1 MKKTIGKIF
10 GVTFFVVMMLCITT
24 LFASAETHKYNGK
37 EYEIQTE
44 GDFSYFVVTDENALT
59 EWDKEHSG
67 VGAFLYK
74 YNGTAASVAIPSTL
88 GGQPVIEIY
97 CSAFEG
103 NKALQTVTI
112 GESVNLIAIN
122 AFKNCTGLQTVL
134 IAKNVE
140 AIDGDAFL
148 GCSALKSVTFQKGSK
163 LVSIE
168 YGVFNGCTSLNNF
181 TIPETVEIIGD
192 WAFYNCD
199 SMTDIVI
206 PDSVTTLGAG
216 AFFGCNSLVNAT
228 IGNSIETLVSA
239 TQGTYSDNGIGNWGR
254 DKCTDGTFEGC
265 ISLANVTIGSAVK
278 TIEADCFAGCG
289 ITSIV
294 IPDNVETI
302 ETGAFRNCSSMI
314 TADIGDG
321 VTKIGHTAFAYCSK
335 LETVTVKGNNTVIE
349 DGAFEGDTSL
359 VTIDLSSNVISIG
372 AFAFYNCDSMKEL
385 VIPSS
390 VTYLGGGAV
399 FGCDS
404 LEKATIGNGVT
415 DLNTATQGTYS
426 DNGIGNWGINKC
438 SDGTFEGCTKLK
450 EVVIGSAVLTIGED
464 CFAGT
469 ALEKVDIPDN
479 VITINAA
486 AFRNCT
492 KLEEVV
498 IGNGVTS
505 IANDAFRGDTSLT
518 DVTIGSGVVSIGSW
532 AFMDC
537 TALPEIYVPSNVT
550 TLGSGAFWNCSS
562 LEKAVVGNGVTH
574 LNTATQGTYSDNG
587 IGNWGS
593 TKLADG
599 TFEGCV
605 KLSSITLGSGIIA
618 IGQDTFAGTQ
628 VTTLTVPGK
637 VSTISTGAFAG
648 ATQLKDIYF
657 TGNWAAS
664 VGDSIFN
671 NIAEGY
677 TVHYIANKIGYDDL
691 AYNKATFTPVTV
703 TFDNNSEDVFAA
715 PTETQVLAPVGG
727 YVIEPINPT
736 AFGYHFVGWYKD
748 AACTQK
754 WDFENDKVTA
764 DTTIYAKWNSVD
776 DVVPLRPE
784 NISTSDKDG
793 SSITL
798 KWSAVD
804 GATGYNVYVNGV
816 KHNDSTIF
824 TTEYKVTGLDSS
836 TTYEFVVRAVN
847 SKGESPDSLIY
858 ADRTNDHVHEYGEW
872 TVTKEA
878 TCAEDGE
885 QTRTCECGA
894 TEKEAI
900 PATGEHVYG
909 EWVVTAEPTCSEDGS
924 KESACATCDDK
935 KTEAIPATG
944 VHTFGE
950 WVIIE
955 EPTET
960 SAGAREHTCTV
971 CGAVEAEEIPMLAP
985 HEHVY
990 GDWVVTVE
998 PTCGDKGEREA
1009 VCSCGDKKTEEIPV
1023 TDAHSFGEWEI
1034 IEEPTETAVGIR
1046 EHVCTV
1052 CGKAEAEEIP
1062 MLSSGIKGDV
1072 NGDGRVT
1079 AADARLVLR
1088 AAARVETL
1096 SDNAMA
1102 LAEVTGDGRVTAADA
1117 RKILRVAAKV
1127 DEF

>member
-24 LFASAETHKYNGK
+24 LFASAETWKYNGNDL
-37 EYEIQTE
+37 EVQVS
-44 GDFSYFVVTDENALT
+44 GDFKYVLIKENMLN
-59 EWDKEHSG
+59 ERDIDRG
-67 VGAFLYK
+67 PGAAIVK
-74 YNGTAASVAIPSTL
+74 YTGTSASVAIPTTL
-88 GGQPVIEIY
+88 GKQPVVWITN
-97 CSAFEG
+97 G
-103 NKALQTVTI
+103 
-112 GESVNLIAIN
+112 
-122 AFKNCTGLQTVL
+122 AFKGNTAIQSVSIGASVKCIVDESFANCTGLQTVL
-134 IAKNVE
+134 IERNV
-140 AIDGDAFL
+140 DSVGDKAFI
-148 GCSALKSVTFQKGSK
+148 GCSGLKSVTFHKDSVLKYIGNEAFS
-163 LVSIE
+163 S
-168 YGVFNGCTSLNNF
+168 CTSLINF
-181 TIPETVEIIGD
+181 VIPGTVDTIGNY
-192 WAFYNCD
+192 AFYNCD
-199 SMTDIVI
+199 SMTEIKI
-206 PDSVTTLGAG
+206 PDSVTSLGAG
-216 AFFGCNSLVNAT
+216 AFFGCNSLVEAT
-228 IGNSIETLVSA
+228 VGNFIEKLATA

-426 DNGIGNWGINKC
+426 DNGIGNWGVNKC

-469 ALEKVDIPDN
+469 ALEKVVIPDN

-498 IGNGVTS
+498 IGNGLTS

-605 KLSSITLGSGIIA
+605 KLSSVTLGSGIIS

-628 VTTLTVPGK
+628 ITSLTVPGK
-637 VSTISTGAFAG
+637 VSTIESGAFVG

-715 PTETQVLAPVGG
+715 PTEAQVLAPVGG

-754 WDFENDKVTA
+754 WDFANDKVTA

-798 KWSAVD
+798 NWSAVD

-836 TTYEFVVRAVN
+836 TTYEFVIRAVN

-878 TCAEDGE
+878 TCVEDGE
-885 QTRTCECGA
+885 KSRVCECGGKE
-894 TEKEAI
+894 TEAI
-900 PATGEHVYG
+900 PATGVHNYNDEPGIV
-909 EWVVTAEPTCSEDGS
+909 EPTCAEDGARVTTCLDCGHQIS
-924 KESACATCDDK
+924 EVIPATGKHVYREWIVTLEPTCETEGKKEATCATCDDK
-935 KTEAIPATG
+935 KTEVIPATG
-944 VHTFGE
+944 E
-950 WVIIE
+950 
-955 EPTET
+955 
-960 SAGAREHTCTV
+960 
-971 CGAVEAEEIPMLAP
+971 
-985 HEHVY
+985 
-990 GDWVVTVE
+990 
-998 PTCGDKGEREA
+998 
-1009 VCSCGDKKTEEIPV
+1009 
-1023 TDAHSFGEWEI
+1023 HSFGEWEI